1 MQLSN
6 YHTHTHFCDGSSE
19 PELYVL
25 KAINSGFEKLGFSGH
40 APVPFENSYA
50 IKEENL
56 ENYCNSIL
64 LLKEKYKDQITIY
77 LALEIDYIPGLTKAF
92 AEFVKSCKLDY
103 TIGSIHLVTNQQE
116 KKLWFIDGSKI
127 EEYDNGVK
135 NAFDGDIKK
144 GVTVFYQQTNE
155 MLINQKP
162 DIIGH
167 FDKIKMNNRNR
178 YFTQDEKWYQDLISE
193 TLSVIKEQKTI
204 VEVNTRGLY
213 KKRSEEL
220 FPGIDILKKIKQLDI
235 PIIISSDAHKP
246 DELPLLINETRILLK
261 DIGFK
266 SLSIFDG
273 KNWQQQGI

>member
-1 MQLSN
+1 MQISN

-56 ENYCNSIL
+56 ENYCNTIL
-64 LLKEKYKDQITIY
+64 ELKEKYKDQITIY
-77 LALEIDYIPGLTKAF
+77 LALEIDYIPGLTKPF

-144 GVTVFYQQTNE
+144 GVTAFYQQTNE